1 MKKCLMGIMVVA
13 FCVSSIPCIAEVL
26 VEEFIDVPVVED
38 PGAIPEQTPEDKD
51 DGSADQVQEDKVSFL
66 NGDRLKG
73 MLVSV
78 DPKKGGLTWQSP
90 YSAKPIDLEL
100 SAADKVELKSRSDDS
115 RKWGSASI
123 LLSND
128 DELWGDIVS
137 LDKSKMI
144 LKTWYAG
151 TMEIHRPMIARIM
164 IQNKDSS
171 MLYDGP
177 NSMAEWT
184 VGRHG
189 RDKSWEFKKGALY
202 ALQQY
207 PIARKIKDMPDKVK
221 IEFDMSW
228 RGSYPG
234 IAISFFNDNLSNQS
248 DCYAITISGS
258 SIYLY
263 RYSRNSGSSHLGN
276 ADVRSLTEGGK
287 SGGRFTILA
296 DRNDKKVA
304 LLIDGAM
311 VRQWDDKAGGQHDG
325 DVVMFYPQNQNGTK
339 LSRIKITEWDGR
351 VPQAVSTESTEKTT
365 EDLIRLGNG
374 DKVSG
379 EILSISDGALK
390 FKASYADMD
399 IPLTRIVEIIS
410 AEDKRER
417 ARRNQFDVK
426 FSLVNGGGIT
436 FDLKNIQ
443 SDEAAGASENFGAVT
458 LPLSAVKE
466 IECNLYADKPES
478 DELEF

>member
-1 MKKCLMGIMVVA
+1 MKRCLLGVVLFA
-13 FCVSSIPCIAEVL
+13 FCIFALPGVAEVI
-26 VEEFIDVPVVED
+26 VEELIDVPVVED
-38 PGAIPEQTPEDKD
+38 PGEIPDETPEGDED
-51 DGSADQVQEDKVSFL
+51 DGADGVKEDKASFI

-73 MLVSV
+73 MLVAV

-90 YSAKPIDLEL
+90 YSTKPIELDLN
-100 SAADKVELKSRSDDS
+100 AADKIELKSRGGSS

-123 LLSND
+123 HLSND
-128 DELWGDIVS
+128 DEIWGDIVS
-137 LDKSKMI
+137 LDKNKLV

-151 TMEIHRPMIARIM
+151 TIDIHRPMIARIM
-164 IQNKDSS
+164 IQTKDSS
-171 MLYDGP
+171 LLYEGP
-177 NSMAEWT
+177 NSMSEWT

-189 RDKSWEFKKGALY
+189 RAKSWEYKKGALY
-202 ALQQY
+202 SLQQY
-207 PIARKIKDMPDKVK
+207 PIARKIKDIPDKVK

-234 IAISFFNDNLSNQS
+234 MAISFFNDNLSNQS
-248 DCYAITISGS
+248 DCYSITISGT

-276 ADVRSLTEGGK
+276 ADLRSLTKGGK
-287 SGGRFTILA
+287 SSGRFTILA
-296 DRNDKKVA
+296 DRKDKKVA
-304 LLIDGAM
+304 LLVDGAM
-311 VRQWDDKAGGQHDG
+311 VRQWTDKAGGAHDG
-325 DVVMFYPQNQNGTK
+325 EVVMFYPQNQNGTK

-351 VPQAVSTESTEKTT
+351 IPQAGSAETTEKTT
-365 EDLIRLGNG
+365 EDLIRLANG

-379 EILSISDGALK
+379 SILTIANGTLK

-426 FSLVNGGGIT
+426 FNMVNGGGIT
-436 FDLKNIQ
+436 FNLKSIH
-443 SDEAAGASENFGAVT
+443 SDEAGGESENFGAVT

-466 IECNLYADKPES
+466 IECNLYAEKPE
-478 DELEF
+478 DDDIDF